1 MYNYS
6 YSILLQAMI
15 KCVSGIF
22 DVTCFAFVLH
32 FLFFKS
38 VHCLVGRTLL

>member
-6 YSILLQAMI
+6 YFTLLQAMM
-15 KCVSGIF
+15 KCMWGIF

-32 FLFFKS
+32 FLFF
-38 VHCLVGRTLL
+38 